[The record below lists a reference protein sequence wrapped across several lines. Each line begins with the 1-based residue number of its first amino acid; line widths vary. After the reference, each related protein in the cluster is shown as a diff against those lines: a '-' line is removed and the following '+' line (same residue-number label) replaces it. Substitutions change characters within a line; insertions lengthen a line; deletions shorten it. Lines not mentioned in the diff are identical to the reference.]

1 MEVKAWKI
9 FFSLRPIGGA
19 RGCLHP
25 LALLTES
32 GPELVEGPKPAAME
46 AKAGTPESG
55 DSGGMYSR
63 LEQRHACKK
72 EVPSKRKRRLI
83 SFRLQMPFLGSPKG
97 IRRRL
102 LPWRCPFCF
111 FCRLQGCRGCKWGL
125 LCLRGE
131 PCPC

>member
-25 LALLTES
+25 LALLTKS
-32 GPELVEGPKPAAME
+32 VPELVEGPKPAAME

-72 EVPSKRKRRLI
+72 RSAVQKKKKI
-83 SFRLQMPFLGSPKG
+83 N
-97 IRRRL
+97 
-102 LPWRCPFCF
+102 
-111 FCRLQGCRGCKWGL
+111 
-125 LCLRGE
+125 
-131 PCPC
+131 